1 MVRLEAFCC
10 EPLTPKVLA
19 DLQAG
24 EIFPVESLEGNW
36 PVFSTFRAME
46 TTQCYCLSQK
56 DFAEFR
62 TIEKVFADFCVYKA
76 NSFKEQFCRIFQLH
90 FTHQNDELQN
100 INTPLSILMN
110 PHPLTSKG
118 GQAVRDLIALMNER
132 NTDAAVIIDEQERP
146 VGIFTLRDL
155 MRKVI
160 VPGKDTGMLVKD
172 AMSPSVRTL
181 PVSAM
186 SFEASRLLAEEEFH
200 HVVIVDD
207 GRLAGI
213 VKDQDLF
220 RLHRINLGQL
230 NAQIGKAFS
239 IEDLK
244 ICHRDIRLL
253 SENMLLQGMRADE
266 MTRIISTLN
275 DQVIIRT
282 IELEFTSEMLEQFRI
297 CWITMGSEGR
307 HEQTLSTDQDN
318 GIIFKAADEMPPDRV
333 REILLPL
340 AGKVNHALAEV
351 GFPLCKGNIM
361 AMNPDCCLSYREWQN
376 RFVKWITEPT
386 PEALLYAAIFFDFR
400 YVYGDAKLS
409 DELRR
414 WLVDAVRDGGR
425 FCHLLSENALQFKPH
440 LGLFRDFVLEDHPDC
455 QRSIDIKA
463 NASNIFVD
471 AARVYALAHGVTRS
485 NTRKRLLIVG
495 DHLKWAQSEV
505 NAWVDAFSFLQ
516 SLRIR
521 HHFELY
527 RSGSEPHNRLN
538 PYKLNNLDRKFFL
551 ESLKQAGKLQN
562 QLRMDFGI
570 TSPM

>member
-1 MVRLEAFCC
+1 
-10 EPLTPKVLA
+10 
-19 DLQAG
+19 
-24 EIFPVESLEGNW
+24 
-36 PVFSTFRAME
+36 
-46 TTQCYCLSQK
+46 
-56 DFAEFR
+56 
-62 TIEKVFADFCVYKA
+62 
-76 NSFKEQFCRIFQLH
+76 
-90 FTHQNDELQN
+90 
-100 INTPLSILMN
+100 
-110 PHPLTSKG
+110 
-118 GQAVRDLIALMNER
+118 
-132 NTDAAVIIDEQERP
+132 
-146 VGIFTLRDL
+146 
-155 MRKVI
+155 
-160 VPGKDTGMLVKD
+160 
-172 AMSPSVRTL
+172 
-181 PVSAM
+181 M

-318 GIIFKAADEMPPDRV
+318 GIIFKAADEMPPDKV